1 MSEAAFF
8 TLSVVA
14 LAALLFVPVSR
25 VVWVLSVRRLE
36 RKRAETLDDAERR
49 GQLVRARL
57 IGLLVVIF
65 FSLLFNAATLGVPG
79 RG

>member
-8 TLSVVA
+8 TLSAVA